1 MASEVSSINCDNVT
15 KSSDEKDK
23 TSQDAKHVFVSDQ
36 IPHPVWLR
44 DSESLRFLHSLS
56 SRDPVQRNLALDGVM
71 RTFDGWIEGYGSP
84 KEPVSEFQCEDG
96 TNGLST
102 DMKHLI
108 REHLPDLLR
117 LSVTCP
123 FPDTRDRC
131 ASILKDLQVMY
142 HIRQH

>member
-1 MASEVSSINCDNVT
+1 MASGAININNDNVD
-15 KSSDEKDK
+15 KLSNEKDIP
-23 TSQDAKHVFVSDQ
+23 SPDAKYVSVLDQ
-36 IPHPVWLR
+36 LPQSVWLR

-71 RTFDGWIEGYGSP
+71 RTFDGWLEGYGSP

-102 DMKHLI
+102 DMKHLV

-117 LSVTCP
+117 LSLTCP
-123 FPDTRDRC
+123 FADTRERC
-131 ASILKDLQVMY
+131 ASILRDLQVMY
-142 HIRQH
+142 FIAVW